1 MSANCDYAVIVVPAT
16 LVNNLPFQCILCTEC
31 GSGIRMKIDRKK
43 PVLLQMRIDDLSG
56 TKFCLC
62 QSCATLDVAAYLC
75 G

>member
-31 GSGIRMKIDRKK
+31 GSGSGIRMKIDRKK
-43 PVLLQMRIDDLSG
+43 PVLLQMRIDNLSG
-56 TKFCLC
+56 TKFCLLM
-62 QSCATLDVAAYLC
+62 SLVL